1 MHHAVELLLCVKAAS
16 DFAGVAR
23 GLTRWLHAVI
33 NHIIWQLPNVYATC
47 ETWSDLPEL
56 ETDGAQDI
64 LLHFLV
70 ALPRALLA
78 QQKEQDIGESQ
89 VADNTEESNKAE
101 EDGDLL
107 MASSPIASTAS
118 NTSIPVFNNP
128 SQQAPTADQ
137 EPLIIAD
144 NN

>member
-1 MHHAVELLLCVKAAS
+1 MESVN
-16 DFAGVAR
+16 R
-23 GLTRWLHAVI
+23 
-33 NHIIWQLPNVYATC
+33 
-47 ETWSDLPEL
+47 
-56 ETDGAQDI
+56 TDGAQDI

-107 MASSPIASTAS
+107 MASSPIASTAP
-118 NTSIPVFNNP
+118 NTTIPVFNNP